1 MQASDPCVII
11 PTFWTKRRVRT
22 RMRDRLIDVYD
33 HPTPLD
39 EDGTLPDLLRSLEA
53 VRFGGKVAVLV
64 SATDGTNDHEAEDKV
79 REILDDFPGL
89 DTLVFGPAEL
99 GSLHRRLE
107 QLEFADTIPGISLTG
122 YGAVR
127 NLGLVVAAV
136 LGCEAV
142 VFLDD
147 DAVIPDREFFE
158 RGMEGLGQ
166 SFPDGEPILAKSGY
180 YVDKKGR
187 YQMHH
192 DPHWA
197 DMLWRQDDDY
207 NEALAIVDAPPR
219 LRRSTVAF
227 GGCLALHRDMYV
239 NVSFDPW
246 VVRGEDM
253 DYVINA
259 RMHGADVFLDGEWK
273 IVHQPPEAPSEAIA
287 LRQDVYR
294 FIYEHRKLEFAKS
307 QVDLRQVTAE
317 SMRPYPGDFIGGS
330 IEWRALFTALL
341 HALAGKEAGSYMK
354 VARAAMKD
362 AAAYARKH
370 CDDYFAFQRR
380 WPVLMERVWED
391 VALKPLFTG
400 ERRVDR
406 SAITGRFPPVRAD

>member
-1 MQASDPCVII
+1 VII
-11 PTFWTKRRVRT
+11 PTFWTRRRGP
-22 RMRDRLIDVYD
+22 RLSGRLIDVYD
-33 HPTPLD
+33 HPTPVD
-39 EDGTLPDLLRSLEA
+39 EDGTLPELLRSLDNI
-53 VRFGGKVAVLV
+53 RTDSKVVLLV
-64 SATDGTNDHEAEDKV
+64 AATDSATEHEAEDRV
-79 REILDDFPGL
+79 REIADDVPGL
-89 DTLVFGPAEL
+89 DTMVFGPAEL

-107 QLEFADTIPGISLTG
+107 QLEFSDMLPGVSLTG

-127 NLGLVVAAV
+127 NTGLVVTAV
-136 LGCEAV
+136 LGCDSV

-147 DAVIPDREFFE
+147 DALVTDPDFFE
-158 RGMEGLGQ
+158 KAMEGLGQ
-166 SFPDGEPILAKSGY
+166 RFPDGEPIFAKSGY
-180 YVDKKGR
+180 YVDANGR
-187 YQMHH
+187 HQMHE

-197 DMLWRQDDDY
+197 DMFWRQADAY

-219 LRRSTVAF
+219 VRRTSVAF
-227 GGCLALHRDMYV
+227 GGCLALHANMYA

-246 VVRGEDM
+246 VVRGEDV

-259 RMHGADVFLDGEWK
+259 RMHGAEVFLDGDWR
-273 IVHQPPEAPSEAIA
+273 VQHNPPSAPSEAIA

-317 SMRPYPGDFIGGS
+317 SMRPYPGEFVGNS
-330 IEWRALFTALL
+330 VVWRATLTALL
-341 HALAGKEAGSYMK
+341 HTLAGKESGTYFK

-362 AAAYARKH
+362 ATDYARKN
-370 CDDYFAFQRR
+370 CDNYFAFQRR
-380 WPVLMERVWED
+380 WPLLMEAIWQD

-406 SAITGRFPPVRAD
+406 SAITGRFPVIRAD

>member
-1 MQASDPCVII
+1 VDPCVVV
-11 PTFWTKRRVRT
+11 PTFWTRRRGRT
-22 RMRDRLIDVYD
+22 ADRIVNIYD
-33 HPTPLD
+33 HPTPVD
-39 EDGTLPDLLRSLEA
+39 EDGTLPELLRSLESA
-53 VRFGGKVAVLV
+53 RFDGKVAVLV
-64 SATDGTNDHEAEDKV
+64 AATEPSIEHDAEDRV
-79 REILDDFPGL
+79 RDILDEVPGL

-107 QLEFADTIPGISLTG
+107 QLEFADMIPGITLTG

-127 NLGLVVAAV
+127 NVGLLVVAV
-136 LGCEAV
+136 LGCDVV

-147 DAVIPDREFFE
+147 DVVITEADFFKCA
-158 RGMEGLGQ
+158 MEGIGTR
-166 SFPDGEPILAKSGY
+166 SPDGAPILAKTGY
-180 YVDKKGR
+180 YVDKAGR
-187 YQMHH
+187 HQMHE

-197 DMLWRQDDDY
+197 DMFWRQSELF
-207 NEALAIVDAPPR
+207 NQALAIVDAPPR

-227 GGCLALHRDMYV
+227 GGCLALHRNMFS

-273 IVHQPPEAPSEAIA
+273 VIHNPPSAPSEALA
-287 LRQDVYR
+287 LRQDIYR

-317 SMRPYPGDFIGGS
+317 SMRPYPGEFVSSAIL
-330 IEWRALFTALL
+330 WRSEVTALL
-341 HALAGKEAGSYMK
+341 HVLAGREASEYMK
-354 VARAAMKD
+354 VARVAHKD
-362 AAAYARKH
+362 ASDYARKH

-380 WPVLMERVWED
+380 WPLLMESVKED

-406 SAITGRFPPVRAD
+406 GAITGRFPPVHTD